1 MTREELRQVSSK
13 GPAFFD
19 RIQLW
24 LDFETGEKLKEIYR
38 VERIIADIGRY
49 DPKID
54 GRCGIFEIPSEFWRV
69 TILTEDGV
77 EKDLEIHNH
86 MFGPFYKPFLGAIFL
101 PAKIGRALYEAD
113 QKKPPEQRKAGL

>member
-1 MTREELRQVSSK
+1 MTRDELMKVSPK

-38 VERIIADIGRY
+38 VERISHFESY

-54 GRCGIFEIPSEFWRV
+54 KKCGIFEVVSEFWRV
-69 TILTEDGV
+69 TILTEDGI
-77 EKDLEIHNH
+77 EKDIEVHNH
-86 MFGPFYKPFLGAIFL
+86 LFGPFFKPFLGAIFL

-113 QKKPPEQRKAGL
+113 QKKPIAERKAGI